1 MLNMC
6 DDRST
11 SHVIMLLFSEVGGIA
26 RFILRILNSIFFL
39 LSPPEC
45 MGRDPLAEV
54 LTELK
59 RSVLY

>member
-1 MLNMC
+1 
-6 DDRST
+6 
-11 SHVIMLLFSEVGGIA
+11 MLLFSEVGGIA